1 MFESSVNSEYSKTN
15 NHETDRPPGFESSVN
30 SEYSKTEMQRQVLKA
45 MFESSVNSEYSKTFK
60 QVVITVSGFESS
72 VNSAVKFNN
81 RNINFPAK
89 RFLFAIFIIWLYKE
103 LFVM

>member
-1 MFESSVNSEYSKTN
+1 MPSDGAYTARFESSVNSEYSKTIEAVCTAN
-15 NHETDRPPGFESSVN
+15 
-30 SEYSKTEMQRQVLKA
+30 A
-45 MFESSVNSEYSKTFK
+45 M
-60 QVVITVSGFESS
+60 FESS

>member
-1 MFESSVNSEYSKTN
+1 MSNEFESSVNSEYSKTLR
-15 NHETDRPPGFESSVN
+15 EQLAEAKKFESSVN
-30 SEYSKTEMQRQVLKA
+30 SEYSKTVQALCDAIDV
-45 MFESSVNSEYSKTFK
+45 
-60 QVVITVSGFESS
+60 FESS

>member
-1 MFESSVNSEYSKTN
+1 MLCIYFRSNLRFESSVNSEYSKTKSFQRGVN
-15 NHETDRPPGFESSVN
+15 TLFESSVN
-30 SEYSKTEMQRQVLKA
+30 SEYSKTKLAILSLLVL
-45 MFESSVNSEYSKTFK
+45 FESSVNSD
-60 QVVITVSGFESS
+60 
-72 VNSAVKFNN
+72 VKFNN